1 VYKYLYIDDESG
13 SNVISYAEGLSTYG
27 LKVIPI
33 QVIEFSRK
41 EFILKELP
49 KYDGILMDLRTDMV
63 EDKNGT
69 FSDFTGAVWG
79 QHIRDLVT
87 IGDDLKKDIPI
98 VLFSHEA
105 KLREVYFKDMTSN
118 NIFDR
123 FLTKNILDN
132 GDDEKKI
139 NKVIKKLISLAK
151 GYQKISTEKDFNNLL
166 KIDTINLDSRIFS
179 RFIKPDGTS
188 NKNIPIHEY
197 AQMILKDLIYAK
209 GVLINEKYLASRLGI
224 DKNNSEDWER
234 VKERFEEAKYNGVFA
249 DGWDRWW
256 MFKIDNIF
264 EEISDTYLSYLDAKE
279 RVAILKEKLN
289 LESLNFS
296 QPIEE
301 NYSYD
306 YWTVCKALAKPLDP
320 MEGFRVY
327 STSEP
332 KPWQEYEYV
341 SIFALLNP
349 QTLKDKDIK
358 IHSID
363 KEKVDRKLEKY
374 NNG

>member
-1 VYKYLYIDDESG
+1 MQYKYLYIDDESEDK
-13 SNVISYAEGLSTYG
+13 VTPYAEGLSNNA
-27 LKVIPI
+27 LEVIPI
-33 QVIEFSRK
+33 QVGEVNK
-41 EFILKELP
+41 DFILNKLSE
-49 KYDGILMDLRTDMV
+49 YDGILMDLRTDI
-63 EDKNGT
+63 EQDKNGK

-79 QHIRDLVT
+79 QHVRDLVT
-87 IGDDLKKDIPI
+87 IGNLKKDIPI

-105 KLREVYFKDMTSN
+105 KLKDVYFKDMTSN

-132 GDDEKKI
+132 KDNEKI
-139 NKVIKKLISLAK
+139 ISKVIQKLVSLAK
-151 GYQKISTEKDFNNLL
+151 GYQVISSEKDFNSLL
-166 KIDTINLDSRIFS
+166 QIDTINLDSRIFS
-179 RFIKPDGTS
+179 RFIQSDGTS
-188 NKNIPIHEY
+188 NKNIPTHEY

-224 DKNNSEDWER
+224 DKDKSKDWDNI
-234 VKERFEEAKYNGVFA
+234 KKGFYNAKYNGVFS

-256 MFKIDNIF
+256 MYEVDNIF

-279 RVAILKEKLN
+279 RVSILKEKLS
-289 LESLNFS
+289 LENLNFF

-341 SIFALLNP
+341 SLLALLNP
-349 QTLKDKDIK
+349 QTLQDKDIK
-358 IHSID
+358 IHSLD
-363 KEKVDRKLEKY
+363 KEKADRKLEKY
-374 NNG
+374 NG

>member
-1 VYKYLYIDDESG
+1 MVTDVVHFEL
-13 SNVISYAEGLSTYG
+13 LW
-27 LKVIPI
+27 
-33 QVIEFSRK
+33 FS
-41 EFILKELP
+41 
-49 KYDGILMDLRTDMV
+49 
-63 EDKNGT
+63 
-69 FSDFTGAVWG
+69 
-79 QHIRDLVT
+79 
-87 IGDDLKKDIPI
+87 
-98 VLFSHEA
+98 
-105 KLREVYFKDMTSN
+105 
-118 NIFDR
+118 
-123 FLTKNILDN
+123 
-132 GDDEKKI
+132 
-139 NKVIKKLISLAK
+139 
-151 GYQKISTEKDFNNLL
+151 
-166 KIDTINLDSRIFS
+166 
-179 RFIKPDGTS
+179 
-188 NKNIPIHEY
+188 
-197 AQMILKDLIYAK
+197 
-209 GVLINEKYLASRLGI
+209 SRLGI

-358 IHSID
+358 VHPLD
-363 KEKVDRKLEKY
+363 KEKADRKLEKY